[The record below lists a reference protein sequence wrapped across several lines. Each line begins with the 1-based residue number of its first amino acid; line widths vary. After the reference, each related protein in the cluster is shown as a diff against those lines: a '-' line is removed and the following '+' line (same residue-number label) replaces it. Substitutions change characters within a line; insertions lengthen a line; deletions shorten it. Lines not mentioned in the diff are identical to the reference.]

1 MGEDT
6 VYVSSDIIL
15 QTLPSPG
22 TGRMRWSHCVMY
34 ALYSLRICE
43 QGCVCMRAQKCVSH
57 KDRVKSVCM
66 TRKRDRKRGK
76 ERVLIVFVAFQLHC
90 VCL

>member
-6 VYVSSDIIL
+6 AYVSGDIIL

-22 TGRMRWSHCVMY
+22 TGRMGWSHCVMC

-43 QGCVCMRAQKCVSH
+43 HGCVCVCEH
-57 KDRVKSVCM
+57 KSVFPTM
-66 TRKRDRKRGK
+66 T
-76 ERVLIVFVAFQLHC
+76 E
-90 VCL
+90 

>member
-22 TGRMRWSHCVMY
+22 TGRMGWSHCVVY
-34 ALYSLRICE
+34 SLYYLRICE
-43 QGCVCMRAQKCVSH
+43 QGCVYASTK
-57 KDRVKSVCM
+57 
-66 TRKRDRKRGK
+66 
-76 ERVLIVFVAFQLHC
+76 VFFPQRQSEEYVHE
-90 VCL
+90 